1 MVIVIERKNINKA
14 NITILTVNINY
25 DHLLI
30 LVENTQYITERHR
43 VGLRLQDMRRKVLI
57 SMFINQFFSIKII
70 IVIIII
76 RQFKWYRKKA
86 MPQTRYVYF
95 YPRDASN

>member
-57 SMFINQFFSIKII
+57 SMFINQFF
-70 IVIIII
+70 
-76 RQFKWYRKKA
+76 Q
-86 MPQTRYVYF
+86 
-95 YPRDASN
+95 